1 MLTVPVLVST
11 LKTIV
16 SPGLFANIAE
26 STVTAIGNAMRTK
39 VAVRVERKVRNLMN
53 SLFIR

>member
-11 LKTIV
+11 SMTIV
-16 SPGLFANIAE
+16 SPGVFANIAE
-26 STVTAIGNAMRTK
+26 STVMAIGNKTRTM